1 MEAVMGCFDFVRVA
15 ALSSLMIVLVGC
27 GGGGGGDG
35 GQVLRTDDQAAPRRP
50 ADTSFNALSGTDD
63 EPISPVA
70 RQLEQQSQRDV
81 EAILRGRLA
90 ETNTESDGIDPIA
103 TPPILPMPA
112 APETTPS
119 RAIVW
124 TDRHAME
131 SAHAG
136 TDAAAQPS
144 NDSTPPT
151 PQPNQPVAIDPSPA
165 PSAITELASPGVSV
179 NATSPETAA
188 ALQPDRL
195 KQLMVDLS
203 RDLHANAAYSE
214 TPLKEL
220 LVISAMSMV
229 DPERKLNPD
238 AMPDLTEKEREVL
251 TKMQT
256 FFTDLS
262 ASLTDAAGAPNGV
275 AVAANTLHDSLI
287 QKPELQLSTTAL
299 CTRVGGFGDFTPF
312 SKNSFLAHSEQKT
325 IVYLEIGDFTSQP
338 NDKGEYVTELS
349 QQLIVYSDRDGIPV
363 WTEDWQSAVDVTK
376 NQRQD
381 FFTVQVITL
390 PKALSVGKY
399 TLKIRV
405 RDEKS
410 GAETEGSI
418 PFEMVADPKLA
429 AAMK

>member
-1 MEAVMGCFDFVRVA
+1 MGCFAFARVV
-15 ALSSLMIVLVGC
+15 ALSGLWLILTGC
-27 GGGGGGDG
+27 GGDS
-35 GQVLRTDDQAAPRRP
+35 GQVLRTDDPAAPRRP
-50 ADTSFNALSGTDD
+50 ADTSFDALNDAEA

-70 RQLEQQSQRDV
+70 RQLAEQSQRDV
-81 EAILRGRLA
+81 EAILRGRQ
-90 ETNTESDGIDPIA
+90 ESDSTAPPAIEPEVTPTPI
-103 TPPILPMPA
+103 
-112 APETTPS
+112 EKSPS

-124 TDRHAME
+124 TDRHATE
-131 SAHAG
+131 SMGGGAENVASS
-136 TDAAAQPS
+136 TAQQEPPS
-144 NDSTPPT
+144 A
-151 PQPNQPVAIDPSPA
+151 QPNQPVAIDTPL
-165 PSAITELASPGVSV
+165 ITTELTAPGVSV
-179 NATSPETAA
+179 TPTSPESAA

-220 LVISAMSMV
+220 LVISAMSLV
-229 DPERKLNPD
+229 DPERKLNPE
-238 AMPDLTEKEREVL
+238 AMPDLTEKERELLGKV
-251 TKMQT
+251 QV

-262 ASLTDAAGAPNGV
+262 ESLTDASTAPTAV
-275 AVAANTLHDSLI
+275 AAAANTLHDSLT

-312 SKNSFLAHSEQKT
+312 SKNSFLAHSDQKT

-338 NDKGEYVTELS
+338 NDKGEFVTELS
-349 QQLIVYSDRDGIPV
+349 QQLIIYSDRDGIPV

-410 GAETEGSI
+410 GAETEGAI

-429 AAMK
+429 AK